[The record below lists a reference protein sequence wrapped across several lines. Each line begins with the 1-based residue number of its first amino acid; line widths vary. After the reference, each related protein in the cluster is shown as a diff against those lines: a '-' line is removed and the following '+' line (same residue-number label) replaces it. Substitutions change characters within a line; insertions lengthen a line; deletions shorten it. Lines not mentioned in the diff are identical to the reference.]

1 MRKGLQASRP
11 AEEAEL
17 CSVPTR
23 ATVSEEKSQG
33 WGLSGFVDLVYT
45 HNPFLNKPLN
55 LQLPPQLPRPP
66 HATRNGKQPSMSRR
80 LTSRWTRSKHSSW
93 PLLLIILLYGLTNLL
108 GVHAGPKPRPPR
120 PTSRAEIH
128 FIAPTA
134 STRRTDR
141 GTSTTELNFDPR
153 SSSSKRKADRVT
165 TLRDKKR
172 QKKAQNNAPLEVVNI
187 MEWNVSGL
195 KSEADTW
202 SYLNHIETVWPDVHL
217 VVLTESHLTSENVND
232 ELSSNEKWEAHH
244 LPQRASSHT
253 NWGGIV
259 LLAKKGMFTSITRQQ
274 DFQDHHLDA
283 AIWEVRH
290 ASWPHPLHLT
300 GFYRNQPAG
309 KSRGGAEA
317 YERRGVMESTQMAA
331 FDLIGK
337 AMRSAPGPA
346 IAVGDLNIALGKL
359 QERWTHKAKPKCKE
373 RLSDHNP
380 HIGSSSLASQMMSI
394 INQKELMVINGRFGN
409 ASAATTYEKATS
421 TSLGVQPTHTTI
433 DYAFCRQD
441 MQTQIL
447 DMSVE
452 RNDIGKDH
460 SPIMV
465 SLQCALLPSRERGEP
480 ATQWLN
486 PVDRG
491 LLDMSPIATPDW
503 EDEGLKSKYQSQLQ
517 HHLREVNSEL
527 EALRAKQKKS
537 LQQPAGKRA
546 TGSIHA
552 QQQQW
557 TKQISEI
564 YSKLTAGVLA
574 AATECLPRKKTPS
587 LRGGMRTRPR
597 TQWHP
602 DATWHRLKQ
611 RAQESWQ
618 KHKDMPQDHADA
630 LLSKRTYREACRDL
644 RIHTSQSRTRWL
656 SQRLHNTS
664 LHAPSHTV
672 KFTWEKL
679 KRSLGS
685 ESISGLPAQV
695 RGGDGRVLHGQE
707 AAAEWHRKRAEIGKY
722 DSTAPFNAKAQAM
735 MKLQMHSILQKEA
748 TDSANA
754 APPRKDQGVMNAGI
768 TKEEISACLQRA
780 STNTAP
786 GTDEIYN
793 ELLKQG
799 GDFLSDL
806 LHTFFN
812 AVWEAEAGPDEW
824 SLALVRPLYKSK
836 SKDPLAIENY
846 RAITLINTICKLY
859 EDILCDRV
867 VTHLETSKG
876 ISTSQGG
883 SRRSLGCQEMVYT
896 LVSAARLRKEA
907 LQAGTYCC
915 FLDLKLAYPS
925 TDHDVIFSKLHS
937 KGIHGRLF
945 RNIKALYENMRS
957 RVIHPDIA
965 ADDYFNIEVGARE
978 GSVLSPILFLVAIDD
993 MQEYLAARPFQQDA
1007 STAGQ
1012 SAKRQR
1018 TKGKAPGVRISK
1030 IYLPLLQYVDDAVL
1044 LARSPE
1050 ELQHMINVIAE
1061 YCSENRLV
1069 LNPNEGKTEVVEFMC
1084 EASDFAYT
1092 VASPKHAGDMSRA
1105 RIHVKQGYQYLG
1117 WWLDKELTLQEHTD
1131 RIGRLLVGAAA
1142 RVVRMGGRP
1151 GALPVRTTFLLWSSL
1166 ALSHV
1171 HGSAALLSRQQV
1183 DRLQQKM
1190 RAAVRQM
1197 SGNRSEPT
1205 AVLADLGIPDATTIA
1220 RMRSANLFVRLRTL
1234 PGDLAP
1240 ASLHRFIMS
1249 LPTHS
1254 RRTSFENGMLQTL
1267 QDLQLTDIEP
1277 QSAVPPESLLVSA
1290 DDPEKGIGGVRRR
1303 WGREIKK
1310 QAWAQ
1315 HCNAMIA
1322 GQPPFDSAKM
1332 KRYVKLAGRDIT
1344 RKDPSKCAAYLKL
1357 ELSSKQ
1363 ESALLQLRTGGSLLA
1378 TDAEEYDSPMGPDHR
1393 CVACLESQKA
1403 EDTTLE
1409 DHYHALFDCCK
1420 PPLAK
1425 RGRREQWWEE
1435 MQKVLDRWK
1444 VVGTSHNGGAV
1455 KLRWLELDMGRC
1467 VEIALGVVVPEEWR
1481 SGETPRFA
1489 HTLRTKE
1496 RESLH
1501 AELVSTSA
1509 PFLVDMCKGLRDYQ
1523 LAILQG
1529 LEDGDPDFEA
1539 VFLLLD
1545 AAAPMSEH
1553 SSESEADSD
1562 E

>member
-1 MRKGLQASRP
+1 
-11 AEEAEL
+11 
-17 CSVPTR
+17 
-23 ATVSEEKSQG
+23 
-33 WGLSGFVDLVYT
+33 
-45 HNPFLNKPLN
+45 
-55 LQLPPQLPRPP
+55 
-66 HATRNGKQPSMSRR
+66 
-80 LTSRWTRSKHSSW
+80 
-93 PLLLIILLYGLTNLL
+93 
-108 GVHAGPKPRPPR
+108 
-120 PTSRAEIH
+120 
-128 FIAPTA
+128 
-134 STRRTDR
+134 
-141 GTSTTELNFDPR
+141 
-153 SSSSKRKADRVT
+153 
-165 TLRDKKR
+165 
-172 QKKAQNNAPLEVVNI
+172 
-187 MEWNVSGL
+187 
-195 KSEADTW
+195 
-202 SYLNHIETVWPDVHL
+202 
-217 VVLTESHLTSENVND
+217 
-232 ELSSNEKWEAHH
+232 
-244 LPQRASSHT
+244 
-253 NWGGIV
+253 
-259 LLAKKGMFTSITRQQ
+259 
-274 DFQDHHLDA
+274 
-283 AIWEVRH
+283 
-290 ASWPHPLHLT
+290 
-300 GFYRNQPAG
+300 
-309 KSRGGAEA
+309 
-317 YERRGVMESTQMAA
+317 
-331 FDLIGK
+331 
-337 AMRSAPGPA
+337 
-346 IAVGDLNIALGKL
+346 
-359 QERWTHKAKPKCKE
+359 
-373 RLSDHNP
+373 
-380 HIGSSSLASQMMSI
+380 
-394 INQKELMVINGRFGN
+394 MVINGRFGN
-409 ASAATTYEKATS
+409 ASAATTYEKATR
-421 TSLGVQPTHTTI
+421 TRQGVQPTHTTI

-465 SLQCALLPSRERGEP
+465 SLQCALSPSRERGEP

-517 HHLREVNSEL
+517 HHLKEVNSEL
-527 EALRAKQKKS
+527 ESLRAKQKKA

-546 TGSIHA
+546 TGSIQV
-552 QQQQW
+552 QQQEW

-574 AATECLPRKKTPS
+574 AAAECLPRKKTPS

-602 DATWHRLKQ
+602 DATWHKLKQ

-618 KHKDMPQDHADA
+618 EHKDTPQDHADA
-630 LLSKRTYREACRDL
+630 LLNKRTYRQACRDL

-695 RGGDGRVLHGQE
+695 RGGDGRVLQGQE

-722 DSTAPFNAKAQAM
+722 DSTAPFDAKAQAKR
-735 MKLQMHSILQKEA
+735 KLQMHSILQKEA

-867 VTHLETSKG
+867 VTHLETSKV

-896 LVSAARLRKEA
+896 LISAARHRKEA
-907 LQAGTYCC
+907 LKEGTYCC

-945 RNIKALYENMRS
+945 RNIQALYKNMRS

-1007 STAGQ
+1007 PTAGQ

-1084 EASDFAYT
+1084 EASDFVYT
-1092 VASPKHAGDMSRA
+1092 VASPKHAGDMLRA

-1117 WWLDKELTLQEHTD
+1117 WWLDRELTLQEHTE
-1131 RIGRLLVGAAA
+1131 RICRLLVGAAA

-1183 DRLQQKM
+1183 GRLQQKM

-1197 SGNRSEPT
+1197 SGNRSEPA

-1254 RRTSFENGMLQTL
+1254 RRASFENGMLQTL

-1290 DDPEKGIGGVRRR
+1290 DDPEEGIGGVRRR
-1303 WGREIKK
+1303 WSREIKK

-1315 HCNAMIA
+1315 HCRAMSA
-1322 GQPPFDSAKM
+1322 CQPPFDSAKM
-1332 KRYVKLAGRDIT
+1332 KRYVKLAGRDIA

-1378 TDAEEYDSPMGPDHR
+1378 TDVEEYDSPLGPDHR
-1393 CVACLESQKA
+1393 CVACLEAQGA
-1403 EDTTLE
+1403 GDTVLE

-1425 RGRREQWWEE
+1425 RGHREQWDKE
-1435 MQKVLDRWK
+1435 MQKVLNQWM
-1444 VVGTSHNGGAV
+1444 VFGTSRDGDAV
-1455 KLRWLELDMGRC
+1455 KLQWLELEASRC
-1467 VEIALGVVVPEEWR
+1467 VEVALGVVVPEEWTM
-1481 SGETPRFA
+1481 G
-1489 HTLRTKE
+1489 
-1496 RESLH
+1496 ESLRNMRPLKKAEKENLH
-1501 AELVSTSA
+1501 AALVATSA
-1509 PFLVDMCKGLRDYQ
+1509 PYLVDLCKGLRDYQ
-1523 LAILQG
+1523 LAILKS

-1553 SSESEADSD
+1553 SSEAEEDDDA
-1562 E
+1562 